1 MDCETIDLRLI
12 GTKRLLMHNGQLA
25 DPLADATKALA
36 RLTGKSAKTE
46 ADHLEIGR
54 IEWNGSLWLDGGR
67 PCVPSEA
74 LIATFVGAAQT
85 RKRGDGAR
93 ARAGLVVTENALL
106 DYPGPKDLD
115 QLWLNPAFRLRTAVR
130 VKGSRTMRTRPRFD
144 DWSLRFT
151 ARYLPTVFDRDEV
164 VELYRIAGF
173 MRGLGDWR
181 PLNGTFEVEVMS

>member
-1 MDCETIDLRLI
+1 MDCETIDLRLV

-67 PCVPSEA
+67 PCVPCEA
-74 LIATFVGAAQT
+74 LIATFVGAAKL
-85 RKRGDGAR
+85 RKRGNE

-115 QLWLNPAFRLRTAVR
+115 RLWKDPA
-130 VKGSRTMRTRPRFD
+130 
-144 DWSLRFT
+144 
-151 ARYLPTVFDRDEV
+151 
-164 VELYRIAGF
+164 YR
-173 MRGLGDWR
+173 
-181 PLNGTFEVEVMS
+181 